1 MTKITTIGLDLAK
14 RVFQVHGVDATG
26 AVVLRKRLRREDV
39 LVFFTQ
45 LPPCRIGMEACST
58 AHHWARELR
67 ALGHEVL
74 LMPPQYV
81 KPYVKRNKNDAADAE
96 AICEAVGRPSMRF
109 VPVKTIEQQSV
120 LALHRSR
127 DLLVRQRTALANAIR
142 AHLAEFGIIKAQGLH
157 KLERL
162 TQIVQDETDNRVPAE
177 ARDALTALV
186 ALVDE
191 LNTRIDAIEKQIR
204 TWHTTSKASRR
215 LATIPGIGPIIASAL
230 TATVADASAFANG
243 RAFAAWLG
251 LVPRQNSSGGKDR
264 LGRVSKQ
271 GNGQLRRLLII
282 GAQAALQCS
291 KSLRAHPWV
300 AALLARKPRLVAAVA
315 LANKIARIA
324 WAVMSKQEDFRGLAA
339 TPA

>member
-1 MTKITTIGLDLAK
+1 
-14 RVFQVHGVDATG
+14 
-26 AVVLRKRLRREDV
+26 
-39 LVFFTQ
+39 
-45 LPPCRIGMEACST
+45 
-58 AHHWARELR
+58 
-67 ALGHEVL
+67 
-74 LMPPQYV
+74 
-81 KPYVKRNKNDAADAE
+81 
-96 AICEAVGRPSMRF
+96 
-109 VPVKTIEQQSV
+109 
-120 LALHRSR
+120 
-127 DLLVRQRTALANAIR
+127 
-142 AHLAEFGIIKAQGLH
+142 
-157 KLERL
+157 
-162 TQIVQDETDNRVPAE
+162 
-177 ARDALTALV
+177 LTALV

-204 TWHTTSKASRR
+204 TWHTASKASRR

>member
-1 MTKITTIGLDLAK
+1 M
-14 RVFQVHGVDATG
+14 
-26 AVVLRKRLRREDV
+26 
-39 LVFFTQ
+39 
-45 LPPCRIGMEACST
+45 
-58 AHHWARELR
+58 
-67 ALGHEVL
+67 
-74 LMPPQYV
+74 
-81 KPYVKRNKNDAADAE
+81 
-96 AICEAVGRPSMRF
+96 
-109 VPVKTIEQQSV
+109 
-120 LALHRSR
+120 ALHRSR

-142 AHLAEFGIIKAQGLH
+142 AHLAEFGIIEAQGLH

-162 TQIVQDETDNRVPAE
+162 TQIVQDGTDNRVPAE

-204 TWHTTSKASRR
+204 TWHTASKASRR

-230 TATVADASAFANG
+230 TATVTDASAFANG

-291 KSLRAHPWV
+291 KSLRTHPWV
-300 AALLARKPRLVAAVA
+300 ATLLARKPRLVAAVA